1 MGNANMST
9 ESLAKYSDLR
19 LCRVLN
25 YLGRRVGRRSYAL
38 RQLILAELGQRVA
51 VQYKRRHYQ

>member
-1 MGNANMST
+1 MST